1 MVMAM
6 KQKLQIKRL
15 QRQILNN
22 LGRFFA
28 IVLIILL
35 GVLLFVGIKSSGPD
49 LYHHAEVYLKQQHT
63 SDVQLIST
71 TGFSTTD
78 LQKLQAQSSLQVEA
92 GQDLTALTTKNNQTV
107 ALLSLPHKLNQ
118 LQVTQGRL
126 PKTDQEIVLDTEAK
140 KTGYRVGQTY
150 QLQKN
155 TGLARTTFKVVGFV
169 DSPLYLN
176 KTSRGT
182 TTIGDGTINHFA
194 YVTKANFTAK
204 VATRV
209 YLRFPELA
217 SLNPFQTTYQT
228 KVKQRLTKLA
238 PLFKDIQRQRT
249 AELQATG
256 LAKIAPQQAQL
267 AAAKAQLQQL
277 PADQAAAQL
286 AALAPQEQQLTKAT
300 KQIKQQAKTTYY
312 QTTRHD
318 DSGFSTY
325 GELAERIMAIAN
337 VFPMFFFL
345 IAILV
350 TFTTMTRMV
359 EEDRNQIGALKALG
373 YTKGEISQIYWWYA
387 MIAALLGTILGGVI
401 GSQTLPRIVFKM
413 MQNQFSIPAISLVW
427 DWTTLLIAAG
437 LAMFSTLG
445 AVLFSIQRE
454 LRAVPATLLLPRAPK
469 AGKKI
474 LLERITPLWR
484 RLSFN
489 QKVSYRNLFRYKARM
504 WMGILGIAGGTGLI
518 LTGFG
523 IRDSI
528 DHSGQSQFS
537 QVLTYQAALTFKTA
551 TQTDQVQQIL
561 ATDAQ
566 VKQQVPVTAEMVKLQ
581 RQNKHVNEVTMYAVK
596 NQQALAPFIHLSTS
610 LNDQGAVLS
619 ENAAELLGVRVG
631 ATLKLVTDD
640 QQTISVKVSGITTNY
655 AGHFIYLT
663 NHYYQ
668 QQFKSQPIAK
678 TWLVKTKQLTTN
690 QENALAKK
698 VLATKQLVNVNFLST
713 QKRAVDQQT
722 QMLQLIV
729 VIFIVLSGLLT
740 FIVLYNLTNINVSE
754 RIRELSTIKVLGFFD
769 REVTMYVARENIL
782 LTIMGIIIGLGIGN
796 LLTRFILHQAETE
809 QVIFP
814 LAISLTGYLTAI
826 GMTIVFTLIVM
837 LVTHHHLQQV
847 DMISALKA
855 ND

>member
-1 MVMAM
+1 
-6 KQKLQIKRL
+6 
-15 QRQILNN
+15 
-22 LGRFFA
+22 
-28 IVLIILL
+28 
-35 GVLLFVGIKSSGPD
+35 
-49 LYHHAEVYLKQQHT
+49 
-63 SDVQLIST
+63 
-71 TGFSTTD
+71 
-78 LQKLQAQSSLQVEA
+78 
-92 GQDLTALTTKNNQTV
+92 
-107 ALLSLPHKLNQ
+107 
-118 LQVTQGRL
+118 
-126 PKTDQEIVLDTEAK
+126 
-140 KTGYRVGQTY
+140 
-150 QLQKN
+150 
-155 TGLARTTFKVVGFV
+155 
-169 DSPLYLN
+169 
-176 KTSRGT
+176 
-182 TTIGDGTINHFA
+182 
-194 YVTKANFTAK
+194 
-204 VATRV
+204 
-209 YLRFPELA
+209 
-217 SLNPFQTTYQT
+217 
-228 KVKQRLTKLA
+228 
-238 PLFKDIQRQRT
+238 
-249 AELQATG
+249 
-256 LAKIAPQQAQL
+256 
-267 AAAKAQLQQL
+267 
-277 PADQAAAQL
+277 
-286 AALAPQEQQLTKAT
+286 
-300 KQIKQQAKTTYY
+300 
-312 QTTRHD
+312 
-318 DSGFSTY
+318 
-325 GELAERIMAIAN
+325 
-337 VFPMFFFL
+337 
-345 IAILV
+345 
-350 TFTTMTRMV
+350 
-359 EEDRNQIGALKALG
+359 
-373 YTKGEISQIYWWYA
+373 
-387 MIAALLGTILGGVI
+387 
-401 GSQTLPRIVFKM
+401 
-413 MQNQFSIPAISLVW
+413 
-427 DWTTLLIAAG
+427 
-437 LAMFSTLG
+437 
-445 AVLFSIQRE
+445 
-454 LRAVPATLLLPRAPK
+454 
-469 AGKKI
+469 
-474 LLERITPLWR
+474 
-484 RLSFN
+484 
-489 QKVSYRNLFRYKARM
+489 
-504 WMGILGIAGGTGLI
+504 
-518 LTGFG
+518 
-523 IRDSI
+523 
-528 DHSGQSQFS
+528 
-537 QVLTYQAALTFKTA
+537 VLTYQAALTFKTA

-619 ENAAELLGVRVG
+619 EKAAELLGVRVG

-640 QQTISVKVSGITTNY
+640 QQTILVKVSGITTNY

-782 LTIMGIIIGLGIGN
+782 LTIMGIIIGLGFGN

>member
-1 MVMAM
+1 MVIGM
-6 KQKLQIKRL
+6 KQKLQFKRL
-15 QRQILNN
+15 WRQIQTN
-22 LGRFFA
+22 LGRFWA

-49 LYHHAEVYLKQQHT
+49 LYHHAEVYLQQQQA
-63 SDVQLIST
+63 SDVQLVST
-71 TGFSTTD
+71 TGFTTQD
-78 LQKLQAQSSLQVEA
+78 VQKLRRQAQLQVES
-92 GQDLTALTTKNNQTV
+92 GQALTALTAKNNQTV
-107 ALLSLPHKLNQ
+107 ALLSLPKKLNQ
-118 LQVTQGRL
+118 LRLTQGRL
-126 PKTDQEIVLDTEAK
+126 PAQPQEVVLDTEAK
-140 KTGYRVGQTY
+140 QAGYRLGQTY
-150 QLQKN
+150 RLQKT
-155 TGLARTTFKVVGFV
+155 TGLARQSFKIVGFV

-182 TTIGDGTINHFA
+182 TTVGDGTINHFA
-194 YVTKANFTAK
+194 YIQTTNFTTK

-217 SLNPFQTTYQT
+217 SLNLFKTTYQT
-228 KVKQRLTKLA
+228 KVQHRLSELKPVLKTL
-238 PLFKDIQRQRT
+238 QEQRT
-249 AELQATG
+249 ADLQATG
-256 LAKIAPQQAQL
+256 LAKITQQQDQL
-267 AAAKAQLQQL
+267 TTAKKQLQQL
-277 PADQAAAQL
+277 PAAQAAAQL
-286 AALAPQEQQLTKAT
+286 AELTQQEQQLIQAT
-300 KQIKQQAKTTYY
+300 KQVKQQAQTTYY
-312 QTTRHD
+312 QTTWHD

-373 YTKGEISQIYWWYA
+373 YTKGEISQSYWLYA
-387 MIAALLGTILGGVI
+387 IIAAILGTVFGGVL
-401 GSQTLPRIVFKM
+401 GSQTLPRIVFNM
-413 MQNQFSIPAISLVW
+413 MQNQFSLPATNLVW
-427 DWTTLLIAAG
+427 DWSTLAIAAA
-437 LAMFSTLG
+437 LALFSTLG
-445 AVLFSIQRE
+445 AVLVSIQRE

-537 QVLTYQAALTFKTA
+537 EVLTYQAAFTFKNAQKTG
-551 TQTDQVQQIL
+551 QVQQIL
-561 ATDAQ
+561 QNDAQ
-566 VKQQVPVTAEMVKLQ
+566 VKQHLPVTAEIVKLQ
-581 RQNKHVNEVTMYAVK
+581 HQTKRVNEVTLYAVK
-596 NQQALAPFIHLSTS
+596 DAQALAPYIHLTAP
-610 LNDQGAVLS
+610 LTDQGAVLS
-619 ENAAELLGVRVG
+619 EKTAQLLGVQTG
-631 ATLKLVTDD
+631 ATLQLTAND
-640 QQTISVKVSGITTNY
+640 QQVVSVKVSGITRNY

-663 NHYYQ
+663 DRYYQ
-668 QQFKSQPIAK
+668 QHLKTKPSPK
-678 TWLVKTKQLTTN
+678 TWLVKTQRLTSN
-690 QENALAKK
+690 QENNLAKK
-698 VLATKQLVNVNFLST
+698 VLATKQVVNTSFLSVQQRT
-713 QKRAVDQQT
+713 VDQQT

-782 LTIMGIIIGLGIGN
+782 LTLMGIIIGLGFGN
-796 LLTRFILHQAETE
+796 LLTRFILRQAETA

-826 GMTIVFTLIVM
+826 GMTVVFTLIVM
-837 LVTHHHLQQV
+837 LVTHRHLRKV

>member
-1 MVMAM
+1 M
-6 KQKLQIKRL
+6 KQKLQFKRL
-15 QRQILNN
+15 QRQIQNN
-22 LGRFFA
+22 LGRFLA

-49 LYHHAEVYLKQQHT
+49 LYQHAEVYLQRQQA

-78 LQKLQAQSSLQVEA
+78 VKKLQDQPQLQVEA
-92 GQDLTALTTKNNQTV
+92 GQNLTALTTKNNQTV
-107 ALLSLPHKLNQ
+107 ALLSLPKTLNQ

-126 PKTDQEIVLDTEAK
+126 PKTAQEVVLDAEAK
-140 KTGYRVGQTY
+140 RAGYRLGQTY
-150 QLQKN
+150 QLQKT
-155 TGLARTTFKVVGFV
+155 TGLARTTFKIVGFV
-169 DSPLYLN
+169 ASPLYLN

-194 YVTKANFTAK
+194 YVTTANFTSK

-209 YLRFPELA
+209 YLRFPKLA
-217 SLNPFQTTYQT
+217 SLNPFQSNYQT
-228 KVKQRLTKLA
+228 KVKQRLNQLA
-238 PLFKDIQRQRT
+238 PLFKKLQTQRT
-249 AELQATG
+249 TDLAASG
-256 LAKIAPQQAQL
+256 LAKIALQQAQL

-277 PADQAAAQL
+277 PAAQAASQL
-286 AALAPQEQQLTKAT
+286 ATLDQQAQQLAQAT
-300 KQIKQQAKTTYY
+300 KQVKQQAKTTYY

-373 YTKGEISQIYWWYA
+373 YTKGEISQSYWWYA
-387 MIAALLGTILGGVI
+387 IIAALLGTVLGGVL

-413 MQNQFSIPAISLVW
+413 MQNQFSIPATNLVW
-427 DWTTLLIAAG
+427 DWPTFAIAAG
-437 LAMFSTLG
+437 LALFSTLG

-537 QVLTYQAALTFKTA
+537 QVLTYQAAFTFKDA
-551 TQTDQVQQIL
+551 AQTSQVAQIL
-561 ATDAQ
+561 AADTK
-566 VKQQVPVTAEMVKLQ
+566 VKQRVPVTAEMVKLAHQ
-581 RQNKHVNEVTMYAVK
+581 TKRVNEVTLYAVK
-596 NQQALAPFIHLSTS
+596 NQQALAPFIHLSTP
-610 LNDQGAVLS
+610 LNDHGAVLS
-619 ENAAELLGVRVG
+619 EKAAELLGVQAG
-631 ATLKLVTDD
+631 STLKLTTDNQQPVT
-640 QQTISVKVSGITTNY
+640 VKVTGITTNY

-668 QQFKSQPIAK
+668 QQFKTPPVAK
-678 TWLVKTKQLTTN
+678 TWLVKTQQLTVN

-698 VLATKQLVNVNFLST
+698 VLATKQVVNTNFLST

-769 REVTMYVARENIL
+769 REVTLYVARENVL
-782 LTIMGIIIGLGIGN
+782 LTIMGIVIGLGFGN
-796 LLTRFILHQAETE
+796 LLTRFILRQAETE

-814 LAISLTGYLTAI
+814 LAISLTGYLTAM
-826 GMTIVFTLIVM
+826 GMTVVFTLIVM
-837 LVTHHHLQQV
+837 LVTHRHLRKV